1 MNKIAIITG
10 GSRGIG
16 KAVATEFASHGF
28 NLIICGRNEKTLV
41 EISDELSP
49 KGVSVEHF
57 IADLSKEEDCIG
69 FVNFVKSKT
78 NRVEVLV
85 NNAGV
90 FLPGTL
96 MDEPEG
102 QMQYQMSLNFFSA
115 YYITR
120 GLWNLLPRNERSH
133 VFNMCS
139 IASIVAYSAGG
150 GYAVSKHAL
159 MGFSKSLREEGKELG
174 VRVSSVLPGAT
185 YTDSWSGAGI
195 EESRFIQSI
204 DVAKAIY
211 NAYDINEFSVIE
223 EVLIRPVLG
232 DI

>member
-1 MNKIAIITG
+1 MNKHAIITG

-28 NLIICGRNEKTLV
+28 NLIICGRNEETLIKFT
-41 EISDELSP
+41 EELSA
-49 KGVSVEHF
+49 KCISVHYF
-57 IADLSKEEDCIG
+57 IADLSQKDDCIG
-69 FVNFVKSKT
+69 FVNFVKTKT
-78 NRVEVLV
+78 NRVDVLV

-102 QMQYQMSLNFFSA
+102 QMQYQMDLNFFSA
-115 YYITR
+115 YHITR
-120 GLWNLLPRNERSH
+120 GIWNLLPHNDRGH
-133 VFNMCS
+133 VFNICS
-139 IASIVAYSAGG
+139 IASVVAYSAGG

-159 MGFSKSLREEGKELG
+159 LGFSKSLREEGKSLG
-174 VRVSSVLPGAT
+174 IRVSSVLPGAT
-185 YTDSWSGAGI
+185 YTDSWSGADI
-195 EESRFIQSI
+195 EESRFMRTS
-204 DVAKAIY
+204 DVAKSIY

-223 EVLIRPVLG
+223 DVLIRPILG